1 MESLGHEYRKIRE
14 SHKRSSPDATH
25 RRHSEREMEQVAG
38 RFEQLLDR
46 WVDDDTERNDWLAF
60 FYHFADSPSEQAL
73 TPPLF
78 RGVTEAGASVEIHAT
93 DSGGYDVLVDRVHA
107 ERYDMPF
114 QPTAERFEP
123 VIVGNRL
130 CRETFSAPQ
139 EAQDSLTTF
148 LLRPNAQPPWRWAR
162 PLFEDGLIDV
172 HFGLTPRGARW
183 AAQRSSAG
191 ETTTTTTTSEARVA
205 NFCVLLANSNRAR
218 VFTLQT
224 RTLEH
229 DGTSERLTEVADAVG
244 AFGRARDHQLF
255 SESRPGLRR
264 GGPRGPRHAVSD
276 ARERNRRKTTSQYV
290 EHVAKV
296 ATQVASGFNACRLI
310 VVASHPTL
318 AVLRP
323 VIAKRL
329 KGRGH
334 VTVREYAGDI
344 LWQEPTA
351 IHEALAQVGLLPKLR
366 RHPPLRPMRTPNPW
380 QGG

>member
-1 MESLGHEYRKIRE
+1 
-14 SHKRSSPDATH
+14 
-25 RRHSEREMEQVAG
+25 MEQVAG
-38 RFEQLLDR
+38 RFEQLLNR
-46 WVDDDTERNDWLAF
+46 WVRDEEKREAWLAF
-60 FYHFADSPSEQAL
+60 FYHFADMPPEEGPS
-73 TPPLF
+73 PPLF
-78 RGVTEAGASVEIHAT
+78 RGVTEVGASIEIQAT

-107 ERYDMPF
+107 ERYDVPF

-123 VIVGNRL
+123 VIVANRL
-130 CRETFSAPQ
+130 CRETFSASK
-139 EAQDSLTTF
+139 EAQDALGAF
-148 LLRPNAQPPWRWAR
+148 LSQPPAQPPWGWAR

-183 AAQRSSAG
+183 AAQRALAG
-191 ETTTTTTTSEARVA
+191 EEAPTSEARVA

-224 RTLEH
+224 RPLEH
-229 DGTSERLTEVADAVG
+229 DATSERLTEVADAVG

-255 SESRPGLRR
+255 SDSRPGLLR

-276 ARERNRRKTTSQYV
+276 AREKNRLKKTNQYV

-296 ATQVASGFNACRLI
+296 ATQVASGFKSCRLI

-318 AVLRP
+318 SVLRP

-329 KGRGH
+329 QGRRH

-344 LWQEPTA
+344 LWQDPTA
-351 IHEALAQVGLLPKLR
+351 IHEALAQAGLLPKRR
-366 RHPPLRPMRTPNPW
+366 RHPPIRAMRTPNPW
-380 QGG
+380 QGGS

>member
-1 MESLGHEYRKIRE
+1 MESLGREYRKIRD
-14 SHKRSSPDATH
+14 SHKRTSRDATH

-38 RFEQLLDR
+38 RFEQLLNR
-46 WVDDDTERNDWLAF
+46 WVDDETKHKEWLAF
-60 FYHFADSPSEQAL
+60 FYHFAAVPPEEAPS
-73 TPPLF
+73 PPLF
-78 RGVTEAGASVEIHAT
+78 RGVTEVGASVEIHAT

-114 QPTAERFEP
+114 QATAERFEP
-123 VIVGNRL
+123 VIVANRL
-130 CRETFSAPQ
+130 CRETFSASR
-139 EAQDSLTTF
+139 EAQDSLDAF
-148 LLRPNAQPPWRWAR
+148 LLRPNAHPPWRWAR
-162 PLFEDGLIDV
+162 QLFEDGLIDV

-191 ETTTTTTTSEARVA
+191 EAPATTSEARVA

-229 DGTSERLTEVADAVG
+229 GATSERVTEVADAVG

-255 SESRPGLRR
+255 SDSRPGLRR

-276 ARERNRRKTTSQYV
+276 ARERNRRKTTMQYD

-296 ATQVASGFNACRLI
+296 ATQVASGFNACRLV

-344 LWQEPTA
+344 LWQDPTA
-351 IHEALAQVGLLPKLR
+351 IHEALALAGLLPKRSR
-366 RHPPLRPMRTPNPW
+366 RPPIRAMRTPNPW
-380 QGG
+380 QGGS